1 MFMATMLFYLKLY
14 EPTLAPRFEWDGDRL
29 VKGPLLVKT
38 DNGTGRQS
46 KSQMNIK
53 FRQDMHALGFYIAPG
68 LPNST
73 SVSQEMDDLYK
84 TFKGMTNTTSQEV
97 FTRKT
102 YERAVEVKKRA
113 AELEKGNVDVD
124 VKAIKPAQLDN
135 YDLLEITY

>member
-1 MFMATMLFYLKLY
+1 
-14 EPTLAPRFEWDGDRL
+14 
-29 VKGPLLVKT
+29 
-38 DNGTGRQS
+38 
-46 KSQMNIK
+46 
-53 FRQDMHALGFYIAPG
+53 MHALGFYISPG

-73 SVSQEMDDLYK
+73 SVSQELDDLFE
-84 TFKGMTNTTSQEV
+84 TFKGMANTTSQEV

-135 YDLLEITY
+135 YDLPEIIGDKPGYDIKKRPWSY